1 MEHPR
6 DKRHRQNAFDFA
18 RELHA
23 RFGHLPKAEQDR
35 ELALCLRQMIEGS
48 PRGRLRQVARQLAR
62 STEAAYRA
70 RRTVLM
76 HWSGDSG

>member
-1 MEHPR
+1 MVHPR

-18 RELHA
+18 CELHA
-23 RFGHLPKAEQDR
+23 RLGHLPKAEQDR
-35 ELALCLRQMIEGS
+35 ELARCLSQLIKSS
-48 PRGRLRQVARQLAR
+48 PRGRLRQITTQLAR